1 MKAFRLI
8 DWKSEPE
15 LVEVSKPM
23 PAPGEVVI
31 KIGGAGACHSDLHL
45 MHDFEAGIMP
55 WQMPFTL
62 GQENAGWVDSIG
74 SGVTTVSEG
83 DAVAVYGAWGCGKC
97 SRCQQGF
104 ENYFENP
111 AEAPVFSGESNS
123 PGPPPAPSV
132 TPPSSASQAARFSCR
147 SSRSPMR
154 SASRPPTGVPSR
166 APRAARSGGPGPGA
180 RRVDDVPAG
189 RRSPGLSR
197 PAPGE
202 GSRPRRGCALRWKGG
217 HIEQPERRGR

>member
-1 MKAFRLI
+1 MKALRLI
-8 DWKSEPE
+8 DWKREPE
-15 LVEVSKPM
+15 LVEVSKPT

-62 GQENAGWVDSIG
+62 GHENAGWVDSIG

-104 ENYFENP
+104 
-111 AEAPVFSGESNS
+111 AELLRE
-123 PGPPPAPSV
+123 PGRGTGFQRRIELAR
-132 TPPSSASQAARFSCR
+132 AAARPLGDATIVGIAGGTVQLSFFSQPYEVSIQTTYWGPV
-147 SSRSPMR
+147 SSWS
-154 SASRPPTGVPSR
+154 SCSVWRPGTWCTPSR
-166 APRAARSGGPGPGA
+166 
-180 RRVDDVPAG
+180 RRT
-189 RRSPGLSR
+189 RWTTQ
-197 PAPGE
+197 
-202 GSRPRRGCALRWKGG
+202 PRRIATCT
-217 HIEQPERRGR
+217 RGRFTAAPWLCPEMERGPH

>member
-15 LVEVSKPM
+15 LVEVSKPT

-31 KIGGAGACHSDLHL
+31 KIGGAGACRSDLHL

-62 GQENAGWVDSIG
+62 GHENAGWVDSIG

-104 ENYFENP
+104 ANYFENP
-111 AEAPVFSGESNS
+111 AEAPVFSGGSNS
-123 PGPPPAPSV
+123 PAPPPAPSV
-132 TPPSSASQAARFSCR
+132 TPPSSASPAPRFRCR

-154 SASRPPTGVPSR
+154 SASRRPTGGPVPSWSSCSVWR
-166 APRAARSGGPGPGA
+166 PGTWCTPS
-180 RRVDDVPAG
+180 RR
-189 RRSPGLSR
+189 RTRWTTQ
-197 PAPGE
+197 
-202 GSRPRRGCALRWKGG
+202 PRRIATCT
-217 HIEQPERRGR
+217 RGRFTAAPWLCPEMERGPH